1 MGKSTISMA
10 IFNCY
15 VSSPEGIPI
24 INCFLLWFWQEM
36 RRLPTAITS
45 QFHCR
50 WPSAVLQSVAEEQ
63 QRIQQAEEQQGW
75 VNRANGSKDYQSWSR
90 YSIYI
95 FNIYI
100 YRWMDH
106 FVTVLWTF
114 LKNHLQHDVKSIH
127 CSIMDHGSYWSSI
140 HKIHQLFFSFTH
152 SWKYIHENTLIVIH
166 KHDTSWFIH
175 YPLVNCHIAIE
186 NGHRNSGF
194 THQK

>member
-95 FNIYI
+95 QYIYI
-100 YRWMDH
+100 DEWIILWLSCEHFWKTIFNMMWNPFIVPSWTMDH
-106 FVTVLWTF
+106 IDHPFIKFIIFFFIHTF
-114 LKNHLQHDVKSIH
+114 MKIYSWKHTHCHPQTWYIMIH
-127 CSIMDHGSYWSSI
+127 PLPSGKLPHSYW
-140 HKIHQLFFSFTH
+140 K
-152 SWKYIHENTLIVIH
+152 W
-166 KHDTSWFIH
+166 
-175 YPLVNCHIAIE
+175 P
-186 NGHRNSGF
+186 
-194 THQK
+194 